1 MNWKKFATAFR
12 NRTMWLIEKSFGR
25 KVLSPADINFSQIH
39 RILVIRQH
47 DQLGDFL
54 LSTPV
59 LRALREKFPESHIT
73 VLVRGYTREAA
84 LHNQFIDEVIFLP
97 ESGYNYSFS
106 WLKDFWKKIRRGFDL
121 TIVLNTV
128 SHSLSSDIL
137 SFLSK
142 PKYSL
147 GSEHRTFPG
156 CERNFFYNLIAP
168 YETGEK
174 HQTERNL
181 DIVRYLKID
190 TEYRSEHMTITGEEK
205 ARAIECLKEKG
216 VENRENLIGIH
227 PGAGKIENRWQVEKF
242 AAVAN
247 YLFKN
252 EYMPVFFWGPKEKE
266 LGESLITL
274 LNFNPIVCDGLNLR
288 QFAAAAQQMKLFLCN
303 DTGVMHV
310 AASVGTPLI
319 AVFGPTE
326 PAYWKP
332 LGEQFIAVRS
342 EDQNCHSVTVDMVLE
357 RLKNLLH
364 SNKIEK

>member
-1 MNWKKFATAFR
+1 
-12 NRTMWLIEKSFGR
+12 MWLIEKGFGR
-25 KVLSPADINFSQIH
+25 KELSPTEVDLS
-39 RILVIRQH
+39 RIKRIFVIRQH

-84 LHNQFIDEVIFLP
+84 LHNQFIDDVIFLP
-97 ESGYNYSFS
+97 ESGYNYSLG
-106 WLKDFWKKIRRGFDL
+106 WLKEFWKKLRRGYDL

-142 PKYSL
+142 PRYSL
-147 GSEHRTFPG
+147 GSEYSIFSG

-168 YETGEK
+168 YEAGEK

-181 DIVRYLKID
+181 DIVRYIGID
-190 TEYRSEHMTITGEEK
+190 TEFRSEHMTITDEEK
-205 ARAIECLKEKG
+205 AWAIEFLKGKGTEK
-216 VENRENLIGIH
+216 REQLVGFH

-242 AAVAN
+242 VAVAKN
-247 YLFKN
+247 LFEN
-252 EYMPVFFWGPKEKE
+252 EYVPVFFWGPNEKE
-266 LGESLITL
+266 LGESLIAQ
-274 LNFNPIVCDGLNLR
+274 LNFKPVVCDALNLR
-288 QFAAAAQQMKLFLCN
+288 QFAAAVQQMKLFLCN

-310 AASVGTPLI
+310 AAAVGTPLI
-319 AVFGPTE
+319 AIFGPTE

-332 LGEQFIAVRS
+332 LGEQFIAVRT
-342 EDQNCHSVTVDMVLE
+342 EDQQCHSVSMEMVLE
-357 RLKNLLH
+357 RMSTFLH
-364 SNKIEK
+364 SKK